1 MKTKN
6 DPYGLKCK
14 INPKKFS
21 IKGFPPFGKNS
32 QKIPFFFGT
41 PPLDWLGKCVESG
54 GPGDFRNFEVI
65 LMVLVYLVNLVVLMN
80 LLILVIL
87 PGYSAEYMGGYL

>member
-1 MKTKN
+1 MSLSSSLREKN
-6 DPYGLKCK
+6 GL
-14 INPKKFS
+14 
-21 IKGFPPFGKNS
+21 PFWKNS
-32 QKIPFFFGT
+32 QKIPVFFGT

-87 PGYSAEYMGGYL
+87 PGILNIWVVFFDLCECS

>member
-1 MKTKN
+1 MYKSFGKWG
-6 DPYGLKCK
+6 DSPPILGK
-14 INPKKFS
+14 IPKKYR
-21 IKGFPPFGKNS
+21 
-32 QKIPFFFGT
+32 FFGT